1 VFAQATRSLSPVNDL
16 SFDRGAFWAGAR
28 RIFPLA
34 VPGAPFG
41 FVIGVLIAEEDL
53 LVTLP
58 SWMSSV
64 IIFAGSSQLAAL
76 SLLAENA
83 SAMVVVTTVLLI
95 NSRHFMYSA
104 ALRDR
109 YGSYPLRM
117 RLLLSYVLID
127 QQFAVAETAPELA
140 AATPRYRL
148 WHFLGGGAVV
158 WFMWQVAT
166 TAGLVLGDVV
176 KEEWGL
182 SFAVPLLFLGLL
194 VLSIRNRPGLIAG
207 LVGAGVAVG
216 TQSLP
221 DLPQG
226 SGLLIAI
233 IAGMLAGAVADQA
246 VGADTAT

>member
-127 QQFAVAETAPELA
+127 QQFAVAETAP
-140 AATPRYRL
+140 
-148 WHFLGGGAVV
+148 V
-158 WFMWQVAT
+158 
-166 TAGLVLGDVV
+166 
-176 KEEWGL
+176 

-246 VGADTAT
+246 VGADTAA